1 MASRYP
7 RTPWN
12 LGQRLEVVVKP
23 RLGVCLGNWL
33 PARVLQKAAKLAE
46 ERGYD
51 TFWITE
57 SSTGHG
63 KDAPSQ
69 MAALALATSKIRLGT
84 AVMPIFTRT
93 PTLIAQV
100 ATSMDEISN
109 GRFVLGIGSSHG
121 PTLLNNHG
129 IVQEKPFQR
138 LRESLF
144 ILREVMRKGEISHQG
159 EIFNIP
165 DLKLLVPNPE
175 RHIPI
180 YLAALAPRTAELA
193 GRMADGVI
201 INMAGPEYVGELASR
216 LKQAASDAGRD
227 PTSVDIACLVLA
239 CGDEARAEKVCSYQ
253 IAFYLRMPFY
263 QNHLKR
269 SGFAPEVE
277 KITKGIRDGSI
288 TEAAKSVSTRMLD
301 TLALVGNAKH
311 WPARL
316 QLYRQAGATLPC
328 PFFFQSGPKHH
339 DAILKG
345 IGVLSG

>member
-1 MASRYP
+1 M
-7 RTPWN
+7 
-12 LGQRLEVVVKP
+12 VKP

-33 PARVLQKAAKLAE
+33 PTSVLQKAAKLAE
-46 ERGYD
+46 ERGCD

-138 LRESLF
+138 LNEILF
-144 ILREVMRKGEISHQG
+144 ILREAMGKGGLSHKG

-165 DLKLLVPNPE
+165 NLELLVPNPQ

-180 YLAALAPRTAELA
+180 YLAALAPKTAELA
-193 GRMADGVI
+193 GQMADGVI

-216 LKQAASDAGRD
+216 LKQAAINAGRD
-227 PTSVDIACLVLA
+227 PASVDIACLVLA
-239 CGDEARAEKVCSYQ
+239 CGDEARAEEVCSHQ

-269 SGFAPEVE
+269 SGFAQEVE
-277 KITKGIRDGSI
+277 RITKGIRDGSV
-288 TEAAKSVSTRMLD
+288 TEAAKSVSDRMLD
-301 TLALVGNAKH
+301 TLALVGNTKL

-316 QLYRQAGATLPC
+316 QRYRQAGATLPC
-328 PFFFQSGPKHH
+328 PFFFQSGPEHH

-345 IGVLSG
+345 IGALTG